1 MTMPSLSQI
10 LKSKTLLFGFLLMIA
25 SVAQVFV
32 PYLPQEYVGIA
43 GASISAVVIALRFIT
58 TIPVTDK

>member
-1 MTMPSLSQI
+1 
-10 LKSKTLLFGFLLMIA
+10 MIA